1 MKQICVIGLGYIGL
15 PTSSILAAKGFS
27 VLGVDVNPSVVET
40 INGGR
45 IHITEPDLDA
55 FVKAAVGSGKLR
67 AATAPEPSDVF
78 IIAVPTPFKAGHKPD
93 MSYVEAAARSIL
105 PVLQPGSLVILES
118 TSPPRTC
125 EDIIAPI
132 LADSKLKIGTEVFV
146 AHCPERVLPGQIM
159 REVVENDRVIGGI
172 NQASAV
178 KAKELYS
185 AFVKGEIFLTD
196 ATTAEMV
203 KLVENSFRDV
213 NIAFANELSMIC
225 DRLGLNVWELIRLAN
240 RHPRVNILRPGC
252 GVGGHCIAVDPW
264 FIADACPQDAR
275 LIRAAREVNDA
286 KPHHVASRIREAAA
300 RFKKPV
306 IGLLG
311 LSYKQDIDDL
321 RESPAV
327 EIAREFKSDPGV
339 ELVVCEPF
347 VRSHAEFALAPLDE
361 VMHRADIVVLLVP
374 HTVFRNIDRELLKP
388 KVVIDTCGVW

>member
-67 AATAPEPSDVF
+67 AATKPEPSDVF

-105 PVLQPGSLVILES
+105 PVLQPGNLVILES

-132 LADSKLKIGTEVFV
+132 LAESNLKVGADVFV

-172 NQASAV
+172 NPASAA

-264 FIADACPQDAR
+264 FIADACPQEAR
-275 LIRAAREVNDA
+275 LIRTAREVNDA
-286 KPHHVASRIREAAA
+286 KPHHVTARIRDAAA
-300 RFKKPV
+300 RFKKPT

-327 EIAREFKSDPGV
+327 EIAREFRNDPGV
-339 ELVVCEPF
+339 DLLVCEPF

-361 VMHRADIVVLLVP
+361 VMRRADIVVLLVP